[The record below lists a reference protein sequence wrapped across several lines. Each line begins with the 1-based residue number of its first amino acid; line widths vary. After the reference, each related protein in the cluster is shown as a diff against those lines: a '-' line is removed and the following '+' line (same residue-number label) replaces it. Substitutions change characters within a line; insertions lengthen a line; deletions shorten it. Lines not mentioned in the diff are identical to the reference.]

1 MEVTQVFTIRLMPSH
16 DEAARSIAFLSQQ
29 IMSFN
34 KTLSTDGNPLNLLHL
49 RLALDEALLNAI
61 EHGCRHTKEPLQLW
75 VRISATI
82 LEISVEDPGNGF
94 AYEQIKFQSGKDIEK
109 TMTRG
114 LRNSKGWGLAIIQ
127 SVCREIFWNRRGNRI
142 TMVFHA

>member
-1 MEVTQVFTIRLMPSH
+1 MEVTQTIAISIMPSH
-16 DEAARSIAFLSQQ
+16 DEAARAIAFLSQQ

-34 KTLSTDGNPLNLLHL
+34 KTLSADGNPLNLLHL
-49 RLALDEALLNAI
+49 RLGLDEALLNAI
-61 EHGCRHTKEPLQLW
+61 EHGCKHTKEAIQLW
-75 VRISATI
+75 VRISATV

-94 AYEQIKFQSGKDIEK
+94 SFEQIKFQSGKDIEK

-127 SVCREIFWNRRGNRI
+127 SVCSEIFWNRLGNRI
-142 TMVFHA
+142 TLVFHA